1 MSKPAPGDLI
11 EVVLVDDQNLV
22 RSGFRMIIES
32 QPDIVIT
39 GEAGDGDEAVR
50 LAKTVKP
57 HVMLMDIQMPEM
69 DGLEATETIA
79 SMEDPPR
86 VVVLTTFERDD
97 YVFRALRAGASGF
110 LLKNAPP
117 TQLID
122 AIRVVAAGDSLLA
135 PSVTR
140 RIIQAFAAGPVLT
153 TGPHPAAEML
163 TDRETEVLGLMAK
176 GLSNTEIADHLVLGA
191 ATVKTHVSNVF
202 AKLGVRDR
210 VQAVVWAFEHGVAG

>member
-1 MSKPAPGDLI
+1 MNGSESHDLI

-39 GEAGDGDEAVR
+39 GEAGDGKEAVR

-79 SMEDPPR
+79 SLEDPPR

-140 RIIQAFAAGPVLT
+140 RIIQAFAASPAPT

-176 GLSNTEIADHLVLGA
+176 GLSNTEIADHLVLGE

-202 AKLGVRDR
+202 TKLGVRDR